1 MLLASASIGRKLLAS
16 FLVMALLVLLSALI
30 GVSGF
35 SFVAKTERNVVDSAL
50 PAMIEARQVSEL
62 SNRIISSVQTLSN
75 ARNEAERKEAGT
87 VLFDQLES
95 LLQHIKELGVDSFDS
110 QLLNKLENNVQ
121 SVINTLAE
129 LGVSVERKLWLSKEL
144 TSRVEEMRLLA
155 EELEQLTRTQVLNTA
170 TIAVANVTH
179 IYDLLETKETDRAYQ
194 ALDALVEVDL
204 DLSERLHEL
213 HLLAFK
219 MLNQI
224 EETQTVTNVE
234 RIHQIQSEFESNL
247 RIMARRVK
255 AVEDPT
261 RSAQM
266 SQLLE
271 ELRKRQVVFDISL
284 EQYENTK
291 KSEFLMQNT
300 LELFSQLNTTVNQL
314 VDDSNRST
322 KKAVDEL
329 TSTLN
334 LAQWSLSVISVIG
347 LVIVAFIVWRVVYI
361 SVVKRLTEYSSALM
375 SIAQGRLNID
385 ISVKGNDELAH
396 MGEAIITAR
405 NTAQALQVV
414 AVGEAK
420 AKRELEEHK
429 EHLEELVTDRTYQL
443 QKTNEKLNVEV
454 GNHAK
459 ARNAAEQAS
468 RAKSAFLATMSHEI
482 RTPMNGVLGTAR
494 LLKDTGLD
502 PLQSGYADIINRS
515 GKNLLAIL
523 NDVLD
528 YSKIEAGHLEI
539 RAASFDL
546 YQMVQDTYQLMEGR
560 AAEKKLN
567 FDFHIESDVQRYW
580 RGDVTRISQIL
591 NNLVGNAIKFTESG
605 SVDIFISLDIE
616 DENRVMF
623 EVSDTGVG
631 IDASEQ
637 ACLFDAFT
645 QTDSGRNK
653 TGGTGLGLAISKS
666 IMLAMNG
673 DIGVH
678 SEEGEGSQF
687 WFSLP
692 LEVGEKIET
701 KATVI
706 EACIR
711 AKVLLIEDNPVNCIV
726 AEGFLNNL
734 GHDVVIATTG
744 QEARAIFSEQEFDIA
759 LVDINLPDCDGVE
772 LIQQLKDD
780 ALQHEH
786 EENVTRK
793 VPPMIAVSA
802 HVFNEEVESY
812 LSSGFDGFLPK
823 PLEKEALSQLIVTQ
837 LDGKALLLPQPDP
850 NDSICSQNNQP
861 QRNKG
866 NELYSSQMA
875 SVVSDLAIKASQT
888 EDEGEIPVK
897 LIDSNVIKGDL
908 SILGLEKMKQIV
920 GLFEESSRVTLSE
933 MVEASDSNNGREVKS
948 LAHKLKGSAGSLGL
962 LQLFNACQVI
972 EASSD
977 PLGEYRGKDSELSK
991 LVQESLEALE
1001 EQLQKQTLGC
1011 DRNVS

>member
-87 VLFDQLES
+87 VLFGQLEA

-567 FDFHIESDVQRYW
+567 FDFYIESDVQRYW

-875 SVVSDLAIKASQT
+875 SVVSDLAIKALQT

-897 LIDSNVIKGDL
+897 LIDSKVIEGDL
-908 SILGLEKMKQIV
+908 SILGLDKMKQIV
-920 GLFEESSRVTLSE
+920 VLFEESSNLTLNE
-933 MVEASDSNNGREVKS
+933 LVEASEADNGREVKS

-962 LQLFNACQVI
+962 LALYNLCQSI
-972 EASSD
+972 EASEE
-977 PLGEYRGKDSELSK
+977 PLLQYRDNVHALSELVK
-991 LVQESLEALE
+991 DSLEAL
-1001 EQLQKQTLGC
+1001 LTY
-1011 DRNVS
+1011 VSA

>member
-87 VLFDQLES
+87 MLFGQLES

-314 VDDSNRST
+314 VDDSNLST

-454 GNHAK
+454 ENHAK

-631 IDASEQ
+631 IDVSEQ

-734 GHDVVIATTG
+734 GHEAVIATTG

-780 ALQHEH
+780 VLQHEKD
-786 EENVTRK
+786 EIRK

-823 PLEKEALSQLIVTQ
+823 PLEKEALSQLIVAQ
-837 LDGKALLLPQPDP
+837 LDGKTLLLPQPDP
-850 NDSICSQNNQP
+850 NDAVCKQNGN
-861 QRNKG
+861 RVIKG
-866 NELYSSQMA
+866 NSDELCSTQMVELLAKHTTITDSQ
-875 SVVSDLAIKASQT
+875 
-888 EDEGEIPVK
+888 DEGDAPVK
-897 LIDSNVIKGDL
+897 LIDSKVIEGDL

-920 GLFEESSRVTLSE
+920 DLFEESSNLTLNE
-933 MVEASDSNNGREVKS
+933 LVEASEADNGREVKS

-962 LQLFNACQVI
+962 SALYNLCQSI
-972 EASSD
+972 EASEE
-977 PLGEYRGKDSELSK
+977 PLLQYRDNDQALSELVK
-991 LVQESLEALE
+991 DSLEAL
-1001 EQLQKQTLGC
+1001 LVY
-1011 DRNVS
+1011 VSA

>member
-144 TSRVEEMRLLA
+144 SSRVEEMRLLA

-179 IYDLLETKETDRAYQ
+179 IYDLLETKETDKAYQ

-443 QKTNEKLNVEV
+443 QKTNEKLNIEV

-539 RAASFDL
+539 RTASFDL
-546 YQMVQDTYQLMEGR
+546 HQMVQDTYQLMEGR

-850 NDSICSQNNQP
+850 NDSICSQNSKP

-875 SVVSDLAIKASQT
+875 SVVSHLAIKASQT

-991 LVQESLEALE
+991 LVQESLEALQ
-1001 EQLQKQTLGC
+1001 EQL
-1011 DRNVS
+1011 

>member
-87 VLFDQLES
+87 VLFGQLEA

-744 QEARAIFSEQEFDIA
+744 QEARVIFSEQEFDIA

-780 ALQHEH
+780 ALQHEHEH

-977 PLGEYRGKDSELSK
+977 PLSEYRGKDSELSK
-991 LVQESLEALE
+991 LVQESLKALQ
-1001 EQLQKQTLGC
+1001 EQL
-1011 DRNVS
+1011 

>member
-87 VLFDQLES
+87 VLFGQLEA

-591 NNLVGNAIKFTESG
+591 NNLVGNAIKFTEIG

-780 ALQHEH
+780 ALQHEK

-933 MVEASDSNNGREVKS
+933 MLEASDSNNGREVKS

-991 LVQESLEALE
+991 LVQESLKALQ
-1001 EQLQKQTLGC
+1001 EQL
-1011 DRNVS
+1011 

>member
-144 TSRVEEMRLLA
+144 SSRVEEMRLLA

-179 IYDLLETKETDRAYQ
+179 IYDLLETKETDKAYQ

-204 DLSERLHEL
+204 DLSERLHEF

-443 QKTNEKLNVEV
+443 QKTNEKLNIEV

-539 RAASFDL
+539 RTASFDL
-546 YQMVQDTYQLMEGR
+546 HQMVQDTYQLMEGR

-580 RGDVTRISQIL
+580 RGDSTRISQIL

-692 LEVGEKIET
+692 LEAGEKIET
-701 KATVI
+701 KVPVI

-726 AEGFLNNL
+726 AEGFLHNL
-734 GHDVVIATTG
+734 GHEVVIATTG

-780 ALQHEH
+780 ALQHKS
-786 EENVTRK
+786 EEDVIRK

-823 PLEKEALSQLIVTQ
+823 PLEKEALSELIVEQ
-837 LDGKALLLPQPDP
+837 LDGHTLLLPQPDP
-850 NDSICSQNNQP
+850 SDAVCCQLNSKPQETELDLSALAFASSTQRVKQDAEHNQGEP
-861 QRNKG
+861 IV
-866 NELYSSQMA
+866 QMINPKIIKD
-875 SVVSDLAIKASQT
+875 DLAI
-888 EDEGEIPVK
+888 
-897 LIDSNVIKGDL
+897 
-908 SILGLEKMKQIV
+908 LGREKIVQIV
-920 GLFEESSRVTLSE
+920 GLFDQSSQVTLDE
-933 MVEASDSNNGREVKS
+933 LIVASAADNAREIKS

-962 LQLFNACQVI
+962 SALFALCQSI
-972 EASSD
+972 EASED
-977 PLGEYRGKDSELSK
+977 PLLQYRDNADSLPELVKDSLA
-991 LVQESLEALE
+991 ALR
-1001 EQLQKQTLGC
+1001 EQL
-1011 DRNVS
+1011 

>member
-87 VLFDQLES
+87 VLFGQLEA

-110 QLLNKLENNVQ
+110 QLLNKLEDNVQ

-711 AKVLLIEDNPVNCIV
+711 AKVFLIEDNPVNCIV

-780 ALQHEH
+780 ALQHEN

-850 NDSICSQNNQP
+850 NDSICSQNNKP
-861 QRNKG
+861 QLNKG
-866 NELYSSQMA
+866 NELCSSQMV
-875 SVVSDLAIKASQT
+875 SVVSDLAIKALQT

-897 LIDSNVIKGDL
+897 LIDSKVIEGDL
-908 SILGLEKMKQIV
+908 SILGLDKMKQIV
-920 GLFEESSRVTLSE
+920 VLFEESSNLTLNE
-933 MVEASDSNNGREVKS
+933 LVEASEADNGREVKS

-962 LQLFNACQVI
+962 LALYNLCQSI
-972 EASSD
+972 EASEE
-977 PLGEYRGKDSELSK
+977 PLLQYRDNVHALSELVK
-991 LVQESLEALE
+991 DSLEAL
-1001 EQLQKQTLGC
+1001 LTY
-1011 DRNVS
+1011 VSA

>member
-87 VLFDQLES
+87 VLFGQLEA

-567 FDFHIESDVQRYW
+567 FDFYIESDVQRYW

-823 PLEKEALSQLIVTQ
+823 PLEKEALSQLIVAQ
-837 LDGKALLLPQPDP
+837 LDGKTLLLPQPDP
-850 NDSICSQNNQP
+850 NDAVCKQNGN
-861 QRNKG
+861 RTVKG
-866 NELYSSQMA
+866 NSDELYSTQ
-875 SVVSDLAIKASQT
+875 VVNVLAKYTTTTDPQ
-888 EDEGEIPVK
+888 DEGDVPVK
-897 LIDSNVIKGDL
+897 LIDSKVIEGDL
-908 SILGLEKMKQIV
+908 SILGLDKMKQIV
-920 GLFEESSRVTLSE
+920 VLFEESSNLTLNE
-933 MVEASDSNNGREVKS
+933 LVEASQADNGREVKS

-962 LQLFNACQVI
+962 LALYNLCQSI
-972 EASSD
+972 EASEE
-977 PLGEYRGKDSELSK
+977 PLLQYRDNDHALSELVK
-991 LVQESLEALE
+991 DSLEAL
-1001 EQLQKQTLGC
+1001 LTY
-1011 DRNVS
+1011 VSA

>member
-144 TSRVEEMRLLA
+144 SSRVEEMRLLA

-179 IYDLLETKETDRAYQ
+179 IYDLLETKETDKAYQ

-322 KKAVDEL
+322 KEAVDEL

-443 QKTNEKLNVEV
+443 QKTNEKLNIEV

-539 RAASFDL
+539 RTASFDL
-546 YQMVQDTYQLMEGR
+546 HQMVQDTYQLMEGR

-605 SVDIFISLDIE
+605 SVDIFISLDVE

-692 LEVGEKIET
+692 LEAGEMIET
-701 KATVI
+701 KVPVI

-711 AKVLLIEDNPVNCIV
+711 AQVLLIEDNPVNCIV

-780 ALQHEH
+780 ALQH
-786 EENVTRK
+786 VQSATRK

-812 LSSGFDGFLPK
+812 LASGFDGFLPK
-823 PLEKEALSQLIVTQ
+823 PLEKEALSQLIVAQ
-837 LDGKALLLPQPDP
+837 LDGKTLLLPQPDP
-850 NDSICSQNNQP
+850 NDAVCKQN
-861 QRNKG
+861 G
-866 NELYSSQMA
+866 NRIITSNYDELHSAQVA
-875 SVVSDLAIKASQT
+875 DVLAKHATTTDAQ
-888 EDEGEIPVK
+888 DEGDAPVK
-897 LIDSNVIKGDL
+897 LIDSKVIEGDL

-920 GLFEESSRVTLSE
+920 VLFEESSNLTLNE
-933 MVEASDSNNGREVKS
+933 FVEASEADNGREVKS

-962 LQLFNACQVI
+962 SALYSLCQSI
-972 EASSD
+972 EASED
-977 PLGEYRGKDSELSK
+977 PLLQYRDNDQALSELVK
-991 LVQESLEALE
+991 GSLEAL
-1001 EQLQKQTLGC
+1001 LPY
-1011 DRNVS
+1011 VSA

>member
-87 VLFDQLES
+87 VLFGQLEA

-523 NDVLD
+523 NGVLD

-780 ALQHEH
+780 ALQHEN

-802 HVFNEEVESY
+802 HVFNEEVENY
-812 LSSGFDGFLPK
+812 LASGFDGFLPK
-823 PLEKEALSQLIVTQ
+823 PLEKEALSQLIVAQ
-837 LDGKALLLPQPDP
+837 LDGKTLLLSQPDP
-850 NDSICSQNNQP
+850 NDAVCKQNGN
-861 QRNKG
+861 RAVKG
-866 NELYSSQMA
+866 NSDELYSTQ
-875 SVVSDLAIKASQT
+875 VVNVLAKYTTTTDPQ
-888 EDEGEIPVK
+888 DEGDTPVK
-897 LIDSNVIKGDL
+897 LIDSKVIEGDL
-908 SILGLEKMKQIV
+908 SILGLDKMKQIV
-920 GLFEESSRVTLSE
+920 VLFEESSNLTLNE
-933 MVEASDSNNGREVKS
+933 LVEASEADNGREVKS

-962 LQLFNACQVI
+962 LALYNLCQSI
-972 EASSD
+972 EASEE
-977 PLGEYRGKDSELSK
+977 PLLQYRDNDHALSELVK
-991 LVQESLEALE
+991 DSLEAL
-1001 EQLQKQTLGC
+1001 LTY
-1011 DRNVS
+1011 VSA

>member
-87 VLFDQLES
+87 VLFGQLEA

-850 NDSICSQNNQP
+850 NDSICSQNSKP

-977 PLGEYRGKDSELSK
+977 PLGEYRGTDSELSK
-991 LVQESLEALE
+991 LVQESLEALQ
-1001 EQLQKQTLGC
+1001 EQL
-1011 DRNVS
+1011 

>member
-87 VLFDQLES
+87 VLFGQLEA

-780 ALQHEH
+780 VLQHEN

-866 NELYSSQMA
+866 NELYSSQMV
-875 SVVSDLAIKASQT
+875 SVVSDLAIKALQT

-897 LIDSNVIKGDL
+897 LIDSKVIEGDL
-908 SILGLEKMKQIV
+908 SILGLDKMKQIV
-920 GLFEESSRVTLSE
+920 VLFEESSNLTLNE
-933 MVEASDSNNGREVKS
+933 LVEASEADNGREVKS

-962 LQLFNACQVI
+962 LALYNLCQSI
-972 EASSD
+972 EASEE
-977 PLGEYRGKDSELSK
+977 PLLQYRDNVHALSELVK
-991 LVQESLEALE
+991 DSLEAL
-1001 EQLQKQTLGC
+1001 LTY
-1011 DRNVS
+1011 VSA

>member
-75 ARNEAERKEAGT
+75 ARNEAQRKKAGT

-95 LLQHIKELGVDSFDS
+95 LLQHIKDLGVDSFDS

-129 LGVSVERKLWLSKEL
+129 LGVSVERKLWLNKEL
-144 TSRVEEMRLLA
+144 SSRVEEMRLLA

-179 IYDLLETKETDRAYQ
+179 IYDLLETKETDKAYQ

-443 QKTNEKLNVEV
+443 QKTNEKLNIEV

-539 RAASFDL
+539 RTASFDL
-546 YQMVQDTYQLMEGR
+546 HQMVQDTYQLMEGR

-631 IDASEQ
+631 IDTSEQ

-692 LEVGEKIET
+692 LEAGEKIET
-701 KATVI
+701 KVPVI

-726 AEGFLNNL
+726 AEGFLHNL
-734 GHDVVIATTG
+734 GHEVVIATTG
-744 QEARAIFSEQEFDIA
+744 QEGRAIFSEQEFDIA

-780 ALQHEH
+780 ANQQKN
-786 EENVTRK
+786 EEGVIRE

-812 LSSGFDGFLPK
+812 LASGFDGFLPK
-823 PLEKEALSQLIVTQ
+823 PLEKEALSQLIVAQ
-837 LDGKALLLPQPDP
+837 LDGKTLLLPQPDP
-850 NDSICSQNNQP
+850 NDAVCKQNGN
-861 QRNKG
+861 RVIKG
-866 NELYSSQMA
+866 NSDELYSTQMVELLAKHTTITDSQ
-875 SVVSDLAIKASQT
+875 
-888 EDEGEIPVK
+888 DEGDAPVK
-897 LIDSNVIKGDL
+897 LIDSKVIEGDL

-920 GLFEESSRVTLSE
+920 VLFEESSNLTLNE
-933 MVEASDSNNGREVKS
+933 LVEASEADNGREVKS

-962 LQLFNACQVI
+962 SALYSLCQSI
-972 EASSD
+972 EASEA
-977 PLGEYRGKDSELSK
+977 PLLQYRDNDQALSELVK
-991 LVQESLEALE
+991 DSLEAL
-1001 EQLQKQTLGC
+1001 LPY
-1011 DRNVS
+1011 VSA

>member
-87 VLFDQLES
+87 VLFGQLEA

-744 QEARAIFSEQEFDIA
+744 QEARVIFSEQEFDIA

-780 ALQHEH
+780 ALQHEHEHEH

-977 PLGEYRGKDSELSK
+977 PLSEYRGKDSELSK
-991 LVQESLEALE
+991 LVQESLKALQ
-1001 EQLQKQTLGC
+1001 EQL
-1011 DRNVS
+1011 

>member
-87 VLFDQLES
+87 MLFGQLES

-129 LGVSVERKLWLSKEL
+129 LGVSVERKLWLNKEL
-144 TSRVEEMRLLA
+144 SSRVEEMRLLA

-179 IYDLLETKETDRAYQ
+179 IYDLLETKQTDKAYQ

-213 HLLAFK
+213 HLLAYK

-314 VDDSNRST
+314 IDDSNLST

-347 LVIVAFIVWRVVYI
+347 LVIVAVIVWRVVYI

-454 GNHAK
+454 ENHAK

-539 RAASFDL
+539 RTASFDL
-546 YQMVQDTYQLMEGR
+546 YQMVKDTYQLMEGR

-567 FDFHIESDVQRYW
+567 FDFHIESNVQRYW

-591 NNLVGNAIKFTESG
+591 NNLVGNAIKFTETG

-631 IDASEQ
+631 IDSKEQ

-645 QTDSGRNK
+645 QTGSGRNK

-666 IMLAMNG
+666 IMQAMNG

-687 WFSLP
+687 WFSVP
-692 LEVGEKIET
+692 LFAGEKIET
-701 KATVI
+701 KAPTI

-734 GHDVVIATTG
+734 GHDVVMATTG
-744 QEARAIFSEQEFDIA
+744 EEARAIFSEQAFDIA
-759 LVDINLPDCDGVE
+759 LVDINLPDCDGIE
-772 LIQQLKDD
+772 LIQQLK
-780 ALQHEH
+780 AILEQTSTAEPI
-786 EENVTRK
+786 NI
-793 VPPMIAVSA
+793 PPMVAVSA

-812 LSSGFDGFLPK
+812 LASGFDGFLPK

-850 NDSICSQNNQP
+850 NDAVCKQNYKRVIESNSDERNATLMADVLANHTATIDAKYDTTDSQD
-861 QRNKG
+861 RG
-866 NELYSSQMA
+866 DA
-875 SVVSDLAIKASQT
+875 
-888 EDEGEIPVK
+888 PVK
-897 LIDSNVIKGDL
+897 LIDSKVIEGDL

-920 GLFEESSRVTLSE
+920 ALFDASSVLTLNE
-933 MVEASDSNNGREVKS
+933 LAEASQADDGREVKS

-962 LQLFNACQVI
+962 SALYSLCQSI
-972 EASSD
+972 EASEE
-977 PLGEYRGKDSELSK
+977 PLLQYRDNDQALSELVKDSLK
-991 LVQESLEALE
+991 ALVPY
-1001 EQLQKQTLGC
+1001 
-1011 DRNVS
+1011 VSV

>member
-87 VLFDQLES
+87 VLFDQLEA

-224 EETQTVTNVE
+224 EETQIVTNVE

-734 GHDVVIATTG
+734 GHEVVIATTG

-780 ALQHEH
+780 ALQHES
-786 EENVTRK
+786 EEDVIRK

-850 NDSICSQNNQP
+850 NDSICSQNNKP

-866 NELYSSQMA
+866 NELYSSQMV
-875 SVVSDLAIKASQT
+875 SIVSDLAIKASQT

-991 LVQESLEALE
+991 LVKESLKALQ
-1001 EQLQKQTLGC
+1001 EQL
-1011 DRNVS
+1011 

>member
-87 VLFDQLES
+87 MLFGQLES

-314 VDDSNRST
+314 VDDSNLST

-454 GNHAK
+454 ENHAK

-631 IDASEQ
+631 IDVSEQ

-692 LEVGEKIET
+692 LEVGQKIET

-734 GHDVVIATTG
+734 GHEAVIATTG

-780 ALQHEH
+780 VLQHEKD
-786 EENVTRK
+786 EIRK

-823 PLEKEALSQLIVTQ
+823 PLEKEALSQLIVAQ
-837 LDGKALLLPQPDP
+837 LDGKTLLLSQPDP
-850 NDSICSQNNQP
+850 NDPVCKQNGN
-861 QRNKG
+861 RVIKG
-866 NELYSSQMA
+866 NSDELCSTQMVELLAKHTTINDSQ
-875 SVVSDLAIKASQT
+875 
-888 EDEGEIPVK
+888 DEGDAPVK
-897 LIDSNVIKGDL
+897 LIDSKVIEGDL

-920 GLFEESSRVTLSE
+920 DLFEESSNLTLNE
-933 MVEASDSNNGREVKS
+933 LVEASEADNGREVKS

-962 LQLFNACQVI
+962 SALYNLCQSI
-972 EASSD
+972 EASEE
-977 PLGEYRGKDSELSK
+977 PLLQYRDNDQALSELVK
-991 LVQESLEALE
+991 DSLEAL
-1001 EQLQKQTLGC
+1001 LVY
-1011 DRNVS
+1011 VSA

>member
-95 LLQHIKELGVDSFDS
+95 LLQHIKDLGVDSFDS

-129 LGVSVERKLWLSKEL
+129 LGVSVERKLWLNKEL
-144 TSRVEEMRLLA
+144 SSRVEEMRLLA

-179 IYDLLETKETDRAYQ
+179 IYDLLETKETDKAYQ

-234 RIHQIQSEFESNL
+234 RIHQIQSEFDSNL

-539 RAASFDL
+539 RTASFDL
-546 YQMVQDTYQLMEGR
+546 HQMVQDTYQLMEGR

-605 SVDIFISLDIE
+605 SVDIFISLDVE

-711 AKVLLIEDNPVNCIV
+711 AKVILIEDNPVNCIV

-780 ALQHEH
+780 ANQQKN
-786 EENVTRK
+786 EEGVIRE

-812 LSSGFDGFLPK
+812 LASGFDGFLPK
-823 PLEKEALSQLIVTQ
+823 PLEKEALSQLIVAQ
-837 LDGKALLLPQPDP
+837 LDGKTLLLPQPDP
-850 NDSICSQNNQP
+850 NDAVCKQNGN
-861 QRNKG
+861 RVIKG
-866 NELYSSQMA
+866 NSDELYSTQMVELLAKHTTITDSQ
-875 SVVSDLAIKASQT
+875 
-888 EDEGEIPVK
+888 DEGDAPVK
-897 LIDSNVIKGDL
+897 LIDSKVIEGDL

-920 GLFEESSRVTLSE
+920 VLFEESSNLTLNE
-933 MVEASDSNNGREVKS
+933 FVEASEADNGREVKS

-962 LQLFNACQVI
+962 SALYSLCQSI
-972 EASSD
+972 EASEA
-977 PLGEYRGKDSELSK
+977 PLLQYRDNDQALSELVK
-991 LVQESLEALE
+991 DSLEAL
-1001 EQLQKQTLGC
+1001 LPY
-1011 DRNVS
+1011 VSA

>member
-87 VLFDQLES
+87 VLFDQLEA

-780 ALQHEH
+780 ALQHEK

-933 MVEASDSNNGREVKS
+933 MLEASDSNNGREVKS

-991 LVQESLEALE
+991 LVQESLKALQ
-1001 EQLQKQTLGC
+1001 EQL
-1011 DRNVS
+1011 

>member
-87 VLFDQLES
+87 VLFGQLEA
-95 LLQHIKELGVDSFDS
+95 LLQHIKDLGVDSFDS

-850 NDSICSQNNQP
+850 NDSICSQNSKP

-933 MVEASDSNNGREVKS
+933 MVEASDLNNGREVKS

-991 LVQESLEALE
+991 LVQESLKALQ
-1001 EQLQKQTLGC
+1001 EQL
-1011 DRNVS
+1011 

>member
-87 VLFDQLES
+87 VLFDQLEA

-744 QEARAIFSEQEFDIA
+744 QEARVIFSEQEFDIA

-780 ALQHEH
+780 ALQHEHEH

-837 LDGKALLLPQPDP
+837 LDGKALLLSQPDP

-977 PLGEYRGKDSELSK
+977 PLSEYRGKDSELSK
-991 LVQESLEALE
+991 LVQESLKALQ
-1001 EQLQKQTLGC
+1001 EQL
-1011 DRNVS
+1011 

>member
-87 VLFDQLES
+87 VLFGQLEA

-734 GHDVVIATTG
+734 GHDIVIATTG

-780 ALQHEH
+780 ALQHEN
-786 EENVTRK
+786 EEDVIRK

-977 PLGEYRGKDSELSK
+977 PLSEYRGKDSELSK
-991 LVQESLEALE
+991 LVQESLKALQ
-1001 EQLQKQTLGC
+1001 EQL
-1011 DRNVS
+1011 

>member
-1 MLLASASIGRKLLAS
+1 MLLATASIGRKLLAS

-62 SNRIISSVQTLSN
+62 SNRIISSVQTLSS

-87 VLFDQLES
+87 ILFDQLES
-95 LLQHIKELGVDSFDS
+95 LLQHIKDLGVDSFDS
-110 QLLNKLENNVQ
+110 KLLHKLENNVQ

-129 LGVSVERKLWLSKEL
+129 LGVSVERKLWLTKEL
-144 TSRVEEMRLLA
+144 SSRVEEMRLLA

-179 IYDLLETKETDRAYQ
+179 IYDLLETKETDKAYQ

-234 RIHQIQSEFESNL
+234 RIHQIQTEFEANL

-266 SQLLE
+266 SQLLD
-271 ELRKRQVVFDISL
+271 ELQRRKVVFDISL
-284 EQYENTK
+284 EQYENTQ

-300 LELFSQLNTTVNQL
+300 LQLFSELNTTVNQL
-314 VDDSNRST
+314 VDDSNLST

-385 ISVKGNDELAH
+385 ISVKGSDELAH

-494 LLKDTGLD
+494 LLKDTGLN

-539 RAASFDL
+539 RTASFDL

-631 IDASEQ
+631 IDVSEQ
-637 ACLFDAFT
+637 ASLFDAFT

-678 SEEGEGSQF
+678 SEEDEGSQF

-692 LEVGEKIET
+692 LEAGEKIET
-701 KATVI
+701 KVPVI

-726 AEGFLNNL
+726 AEGFLHNL
-734 GHDVVIATTG
+734 GHEVVIATTG
-744 QEARAIFSEQEFDIA
+744 QEARTILSAQEFDIA

-780 ALQHEH
+780 VLRYEH
-786 EENVTRK
+786 EEGVTRK

-812 LSSGFDGFLPK
+812 LASGFDGFLPK
-823 PLEKEALSQLIVTQ
+823 PLEKEALARLVVTQ
-837 LDGKALLLPQPDP
+837 LDGKTLLLPQPDP
-850 NDSICSQNNQP
+850 NDSICSQNNKLQ
-861 QRNKG
+861 QNKG
-866 NELYSSQMA
+866 NDLYSSQMA

-888 EDEGEIPVK
+888 EDKGETPMK

-920 GLFEESSRVTLSE
+920 GLFEQSSLETLKE
-933 MVEASDSNNGREVKS
+933 LVDANDAENAREVKS

-962 LQLFNACQVI
+962 LALFDVCKDI
-972 EASSD
+972 EISND
-977 PLGEYRGKDSELSK
+977 PLTQYRDSSENLTELVKDSLT
-991 LVQESLEALE
+991 AL
-1001 EQLQKQTLGC
+1001 QQY
-1011 DRNVS
+1011 V

>member
-87 VLFDQLES
+87 VLFGQLEA

-875 SVVSDLAIKASQT
+875 SVVSDLAIKALQT

-977 PLGEYRGKDSELSK
+977 PLGEYRGTDSELSK
-991 LVQESLEALE
+991 LVQESLEALQ

>member
-87 VLFDQLES
+87 VLFGQLEA

-443 QKTNEKLNVEV
+443 QKTNEKLNIEV

-692 LEVGEKIET
+692 LEAGEKIET
-701 KATVI
+701 KVPII

-726 AEGFLNNL
+726 AEGFLHNL
-734 GHDVVIATTG
+734 GHEVVIATTG

-772 LIQQLKDD
+772 LIQQLKED
-780 ALQHEH
+780 ALQHEQSA
-786 EENVTRK
+786 TRK

-812 LSSGFDGFLPK
+812 LASGFDGFLPK
-823 PLEKEALSQLIVTQ
+823 PLEKEALSQLIVAQ
-837 LDGKALLLPQPDP
+837 LDGETLLLPQPDP
-850 NDSICSQNNQP
+850 NDAVCKQN
-861 QRNKG
+861 G
-866 NELYSSQMA
+866 NRVIKNNHDELHSTQVA
-875 SVVSDLAIKASQT
+875 DVLTKRATTTDAQ
-888 EDEGEIPVK
+888 DEGDTPVK
-897 LIDSNVIKGDL
+897 LIDSKVIEGDL

-920 GLFEESSRVTLSE
+920 VLFEESSNLTLNE
-933 MVEASDSNNGREVKS
+933 LVEASEADNGREVKS

-962 LQLFNACQVI
+962 LALYNLCQSI
-972 EASSD
+972 EASEQ
-977 PLGEYRGKDSELSK
+977 PLLQYRDNDHALSELVK
-991 LVQESLEALE
+991 DSLEAL
-1001 EQLQKQTLGC
+1001 LTY
-1011 DRNVS
+1011 VSA

>member
-87 VLFDQLES
+87 VLFGQLEA

-692 LEVGEKIET
+692 LEVSEKIET

-780 ALQHEH
+780 ALQHEN

-823 PLEKEALSQLIVTQ
+823 PLEKEALSQLIVAQ
-837 LDGKALLLPQPDP
+837 LDGKTLLLPQPDP
-850 NDSICSQNNQP
+850 NDAVCKQNGN
-861 QRNKG
+861 RVIKG
-866 NELYSSQMA
+866 NSDECLTQMVDVLAKYTTTTDSQ
-875 SVVSDLAIKASQT
+875 DQGDT
-888 EDEGEIPVK
+888 PVK
-897 LIDSNVIKGDL
+897 LIDSKVIEGDL
-908 SILGLEKMKQIV
+908 SILGLDKMKQIV
-920 GLFEESSRVTLSE
+920 VLFEESSNLTLNE
-933 MVEASDSNNGREVKS
+933 LVEASEADNGREVKS

-962 LQLFNACQVI
+962 LALYNLCQSI
-972 EASSD
+972 EASEQ
-977 PLGEYRGKDSELSK
+977 PLLQYRDNDHALSELVK
-991 LVQESLEALE
+991 DSLEAL
-1001 EQLQKQTLGC
+1001 LTY
-1011 DRNVS
+1011 VSA